1 MTRPPRPLYG
11 IDSGGSTTS
20 IAVSTGARWTA
31 PSVNPSSVPS
41 STSARSAGAMFERIR
56 WHAAG
61 QGGRPAVWLAA
72 AALDPAGPD
81 QATSWLAAAARAAG
95 LPGDLIISNDI
106 SPLLL
111 AGPPG
116 VGHVVAVCGTGSGF
130 TATDGRSPPRR
141 IGGFEYLASD
151 EGSAF
156 DLGLRGLRAAVRGLD
171 GRAARTTLTSRL
183 AGRGSAGLP
192 GRARALAQTPFPK
205 AAVAALAPVVVH
217 AWQDGDQVAGQ
228 LVADAIGELVL
239 GVRAARDAAGLT
251 AGWRLT
257 STGGVLAGSPPFF
270 AEFAAAA
277 AALGADPV
285 SLVTDPAAP
294 VLAALGQV
302 AADGPVRL
310 ADRRLGAGVRHLD
323 LTASLE
329 ETGAHRRMSR

>member
-1 MTRPPRPLYG
+1 MTQPPRPLYG

-20 IAVSTGARWTA
+20 IAVSTGERWTA

-41 STSARSAGAMFERIR
+41 SASARSAQAIFDRIR

-61 QGGRPAVWLAA
+61 HGGRPAVWLAA
-72 AALDPAGPD
+72 AALDPAAPGR
-81 QATSWLAAAARAAG
+81 AASWLAAAARAAG
-95 LPGDLIISNDI
+95 LAGDLVISNDL

-111 AGPPG
+111 AGPAG

-141 IGGFEYLASD
+141 IGGCEYLASD

-183 AGRGSAGLP
+183 ARGGRAGLP
-192 GRARALAQTPFPK
+192 GLARTLAQTPFPK
-205 AAVAALAPVVVH
+205 AAVAALAPVVVR

-228 LVADAIGELVL
+228 LVADAIGELLL

-277 AALGADPV
+277 GALGADPV
-285 SLVTDPAAP
+285 SLVTDPVVP
-294 VLAALGQV
+294 VLAALAQ
-302 AADGPVRL
+302 AAAHGPVRL
-310 ADRRLGAGVRHLD
+310 ADRRLGGDVRHLD

-329 ETGAHRRMSR
+329 ETGAHHRMPR